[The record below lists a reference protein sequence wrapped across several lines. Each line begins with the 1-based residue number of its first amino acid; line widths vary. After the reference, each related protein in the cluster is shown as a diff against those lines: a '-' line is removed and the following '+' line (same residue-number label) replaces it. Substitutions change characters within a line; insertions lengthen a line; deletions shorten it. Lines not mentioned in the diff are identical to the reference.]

1 MGIVFVHRNNK
12 NHLKSVF
19 FTTFHFLS
27 NLGQTPVSGQINI
40 LLLVLEENLFPAAI
54 ILRYIEKIPKQVTS
68 LAGRIFFLDDK
79 NKKCPLGRFEIQVC
93 LSN

>member
-1 MGIVFVHRNNK
+1 MIKASITWGIVFVHTYNK

-54 ILRYIEKIPKQVTS
+54 ILRYIEK
-68 LAGRIFFLDDK
+68 
-79 NKKCPLGRFEIQVC
+79 KCKELQNF
-93 LSN
+93 

>member
-1 MGIVFVHRNNK
+1 MVIVFVHTYNK

-40 LLLVLEENLFPAAI
+40 LLLVLEENTFHLFPAAI
-54 ILRYIEKIPKQVTS
+54 ISRYIEKQCKERQN
-68 LAGRIFFLDDK
+68 F
-79 NKKCPLGRFEIQVC
+79 
-93 LSN
+93 